1 MEKKY
6 IFVAILVCVFSVVA
20 LMVSGP
26 SEKHAEKQYEKRT
39 NK

>member
-6 IFVAILVCVFSVVA
+6 IFVAILVYVFSVVA
-20 LMVSGP
+20 LMASGP
-26 SEKHAEKQYEKRT
+26 NEKQAEKQYEKRT